1 MMPFHRLS
9 QTPIKLSVL
18 LLTALT
24 VGAIF
29 AKADL
34 ARPVEQTVS
43 VPASLEQKAGQALE
57 ELLGK
62 GTFLLYL
69 TVESEVVVRKSEDL
83 QLGRSVVQSEQIKY
97 EGMKRHGEPGDYT
110 YEVTSRNYVVEQF
123 KTTDLCT
130 QNQIIAIRCVVVVD
144 EESWGQ
150 VETARAV
157 LISLLGI
164 ETERGDELTFVK
176 AE

>member
-9 QTPIKLSVL
+9 PTPLKLSLL

-24 VGAIF
+24 VAAVF

-83 QLGRSVVQSEQIKY
+83 QLGRSVVQSEQLKY
-97 EGMKRHGEPGDYT
+97 EGMVRKGEPNDYT
-110 YEVTSRNYVVEQF
+110 YGVTSRNYVIEQF
-123 KTTDLCT
+123 KTTDLST
-130 QNQIIAIRCVVVVD
+130 QNQISSIRCVVVVD
-144 EESWGQ
+144 EDSWGQ
-150 VETARAV
+150 VQTARAV
-157 LISLLGI
+157 LESLLGI
-164 ETERGDELTFVK
+164 ESERGDELTFVK